1 MSRAW
6 RWALLFALV
15 LSCWPPAAQGQ
26 SSTPSSQVSEP
37 LWQALLPI
45 AQSLPSSYDLF
56 MSSLTTQIDE
66 QIANN
71 ALLRDSNNSLT
82 LENAGLR
89 ESLRKSQEAEATS
102 ENKSTLLAKDLSDST
117 ASTIRAQNDAR
128 ALELQLGIWKGVGIT
143 FGVGLLAVAVYE
155 GGHALKVW

>member
-1 MSRAW
+1 
-6 RWALLFALV
+6 
-15 LSCWPPAAQGQ
+15 
-26 SSTPSSQVSEP
+26 
-37 LWQALLPI
+37 
-45 AQSLPSSYDLF
+45 